1 MNNFNIN
8 DYELMGGSAKIPE
21 GLKLDDKDIV
31 FIFNEDDIIITR
43 HMTEYYWWEKKNSTN
58 KVKNFC
64 IANAKI
70 NELKLIDKGY
80 PLSELN
86 AEIALIK
93 ECKCLEDV
101 KNLKKHN
108 GANIKWHDIF
118 WTTYKHSGHEDR
130 VRWEPISIKDGAPTR
145 APKYTYQSGYY
156 EWGQHYSIEKEI

>member
-1 MNNFNIN
+1 MENNFEE
-8 DYELMGGSAKIPE
+8 YELIGGSAKIPE
-21 GLKLDDKDIV
+21 ELKLDDKNIV
-31 FIFNEDDIIITR
+31 FDEDDIIITR
-43 HMTEYYWWEKKNSTN
+43 HTDNYYWWEKKNSTN

-70 NELKLIDKGY
+70 EDLSLIDKGY
-80 PLSELN
+80 PLSELKK
-86 AEIALIK
+86 EIEILK
-93 ECKCLEDV
+93 GLKSLEDV
-101 KNLKKHN
+101 KLFKKTR
-108 GANIKWHDIF
+108 AAEIKWHDVF